1 MMGPCLL
8 SHCVPDSLCSSP
20 ASSTLASLP
29 ILAQAKF
36 ILPKSLSWS
45 RASNTLTWAFCMT
58 DWFLLLILRSQLKG
72 PKEAYLDLE
81 VSPLSLP
88 SPSVVSFTANV
99 TPLNYSFF
107 LLCYLFLHTR
117 NARSMSLSLHSFSI
131 SQIRYLK
138 KVIFKTGLSANHY
151 NILLF
156 YLKASITFLLQ
167 H

>member
-99 TPLNYSFF
+99 SKYISLIFVIMCNGLLLIPTFF
-107 LLCYLFLHTR
+107 YYKQQCDER
-117 NARSMSLSLHSFSI
+117 P
-131 SQIRYLK
+131 
-138 KVIFKTGLSANHY
+138 
-151 NILLF
+151 LLF
-156 YLKASITFLLQ
+156 YYLLNILNSVPPGIKST
-167 H
+167 HLREKTN